1 MVLLPKPLYRPP
13 FPFTNGHV
21 QTIYPTLFRPVP
33 RVAPVCER
41 VETPDGDFVDI
52 DYHYYPEAKSEKV
65 VVISHGLEGN
75 SRKKYPLGMA
85 AHLTRLG
92 WDVVCLNFRGCSG
105 EPNRLLRFYHSGV
118 TDDLHTVL
126 CHVLDKGD
134 YTTAALVGF
143 SMGGNQTLKY
153 LGEEPDKVPRQVKKA
168 VVFSVPCDLASSAHL
183 LARPVNRIY
192 MYYFMKGLK
201 AKIRIKAR
209 QYPDSIDTSAL
220 AGMISFLPFDD
231 TYTAPIHGFQDA
243 ADYYSRCSSKQFL
256 RTIRVQTLLVQ
267 SADDPFLPAS
277 CYPGQEAQENPHLFL
292 EITAHGGHVGFIGQ
306 NGSNLYWSEERA
318 GRFLEE

>member
-1 MVLLPKPLYRPP
+1 MVLLPEPRYRPP

-21 QTIYPTLFRPVP
+21 QTIYPTLFRSVTGLDPV
-33 RVAPVCER
+33 RER
-41 VETPDGDFVDI
+41 IETPDGDFVDV
-52 DYHYYPEAKSEKV
+52 DHHYCQDVQSKKV

-126 CHVLDKGD
+126 CHVLDKGG
-134 YTTAALVGF
+134 YAMAALVGF

-153 LGEEPDKVPRQVKKA
+153 LGEDPDKVPGQVKKA
-168 VVFSVPCDLASSAHL
+168 VVFSVPCDLASSAHR
-183 LARPVNRIY
+183 LAQPLNRIY
-192 MYYFMKGLK
+192 MHYFMMGLK
-201 AKIRIKAR
+201 EKIRIKAR
-209 QYPDSIDTSAL
+209 QYPGSIDTSVL
-220 AGMISFLPFDD
+220 SGMISFLPFDD
-231 TYTAPIHGFQDA
+231 TYTAPIHGFRDA

-256 RTIRVQTLLVQ
+256 GAIRVQTLLVQ
-267 SADDPFLPAS
+267 AADDPFLPAS
-277 CYPGQEAQENPHLFL
+277 CYPRREVQDNPYLFL
-292 EITAHGGHVGFIGQ
+292 EIPAHGGHVGFIGE
-306 NGSNLYWSEERA
+306 NGSDTYWSEKRT
-318 GRFLEE
+318 GQFLSE